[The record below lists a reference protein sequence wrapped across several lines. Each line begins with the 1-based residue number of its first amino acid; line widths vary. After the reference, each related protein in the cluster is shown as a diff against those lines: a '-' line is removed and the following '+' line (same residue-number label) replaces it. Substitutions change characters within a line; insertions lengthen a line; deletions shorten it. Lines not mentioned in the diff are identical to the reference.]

1 MNGTQL
7 LLTITY
13 GLLVAASTVC
23 LVLLVRSTRART
35 AGEELDHER
44 VAGMENRWGVVVVV
58 LLVTL
63 LAVTIFSV
71 PYGRSDAP
79 AGAQRVVVQGQQFG
93 WSVRPAVVRAGRP
106 VEFRLTSKD
115 VQHGFGVYDGTKLL
129 FQVQVPAQGENEQR
143 YSYTFDEPGTY
154 DILCLEFCGFQHHMM
169 RGSLRVS

>member
-13 GLLVAASTVC
+13 GLLVAASTVG
-23 LVLLVRSTRART
+23 LVLLVRSTRTRT

-58 LLVTL
+58 LLITL
-63 LAVTIFSV
+63 LALTIFSV

-79 AGAQRVVVQGQQFG
+79 AGAQRVVVQAQQFG

-129 FQVQVPAQGENEQR
+129 FQVQVPAQGTEQR
-143 YSYTFDEPGTY
+143 YSYTFDQPGTY
-154 DILCLEFCGFQHHMM
+154 DILCLEFCGFQHHTM